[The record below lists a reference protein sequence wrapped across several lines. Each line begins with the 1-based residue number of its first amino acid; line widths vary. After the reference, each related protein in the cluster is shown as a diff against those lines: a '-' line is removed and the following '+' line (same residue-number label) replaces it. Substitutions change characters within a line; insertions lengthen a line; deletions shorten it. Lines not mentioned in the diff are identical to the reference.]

1 LVILITGGTGILGK
15 ELQTI
20 FPNALIP
27 SHSVLDISNRKN
39 VFDFLECNDID
50 TIIHTAAKTSVR
62 QCEEEKSLAW
72 LTNVDGTKNLVDAS
86 LNSNSKIK
94 FLYVSTACVFDGH
107 TGMYDENSIPY
118 PENFYALTK
127 LIGEQHVSKLDESL
141 ILRTNFVGRMKW
153 PYPKAFTDRFG
164 TYLFADDVAKGIAD
178 VVQKNLTGIIH
189 IVGDKKISMF
199 ELAKINTPDILP
211 MTMNDYSGPNL
222 TIDMSLDTKVW
233 KKYHLHQS

>member
-86 LNSNSKIK
+86 LDSNSKIK

-189 IVGDKKISMF
+189 IV
-199 ELAKINTPDILP
+199 
-211 MTMNDYSGPNL
+211 
-222 TIDMSLDTKVW
+222 
-233 KKYHLHQS
+233 

>member
-1 LVILITGGTGILGK
+1 MAILITGGTGILGK

-20 FPNALIP
+20 FPDSLIP
-27 SHSVLDISNRKN
+27 SHTILDISNRKN
-39 VFDFLECNDID
+39 VFDFFKNNDID

-62 QCEEEKSLAW
+62 QCDDNKSLAW
-72 LTNVDGTKNLVDAS
+72 LTNVNGTKNLVDAS

-107 TGMYDENSIPY
+107 TGMYDENSTPF

-127 LIGEQHVSKLDESL
+127 LLGEQHVSKLNDSL

-164 TYLFADDVAKGIAD
+164 TYLFADQVVMGIYDVLKE
-178 VVQKNLTGIIH
+178 NLDGLVH
-189 IVGDKKISMF
+189 IVSDKKMSMF
-199 ELAKINTPDILP
+199 ELAQINTPNILP
-211 MTMNDYSGPNL
+211 MTLSDYSGPNL
-222 TIDMSLDTKVW
+222 TIDMSLNTIKW
-233 KKYHLHQS
+233 KKYSLK